1 MSVAGIFVFLLLFIA
16 LYGYYLMVRKT
27 KLEKEIRE
35 NNLDYHCFRCKEIIS
50 IDEQNCPK
58 CEFITI
64 YGNRKKKEW
73 FLVIILIGWLFV
85 AMKFF
90 RQGLF

>member
-16 LYGYYLMVRKT
+16 LYGYYLMARKT
-27 KLEKEIRE
+27 KLEKEIRK
-35 NNLDYHCFRCKEIIS
+35 NKLDYNCFRCKEIIS
-50 IDEQNCPK
+50 IDEKNCPK

-73 FLVIILIGWLFV
+73 YLVIILIGWLFV